1 MTTDKKPQEGPQ
13 LPAIRTNGAE
23 TGLGSGRLDIAAI
36 RARADAATP
45 GPWHAE
51 TDCFDP
57 DNPEIEACVTNITE
71 DLADHD
77 VLFTS
82 TTGMNVGHRENW
94 ATAEASREMRD
105 ARFMAT
111 ARTDVPAL
119 CDEVDRLRREL
130 AASKARE
137 AKLREAL
144 SGIVE
149 AWEADE
155 IGQVDGDFIHRAHT
169 TLATP
174 ADDSALTE
182 ACRQSFDDGYA
193 EATSSVYQVVASVLG
208 LAMVDSVGSSVAD
221 KFRAALREF
230 GLKVLRYAQELDGP
244 VLAYETVVDA
254 VLGRRP

>member
-23 TGLGSGRLDIAAI
+23 TGRGSGRLDLAAI
-36 RARADAATP
+36 KARCEAATP
-45 GPWHAE
+45 GPWFTAG
-51 TDCFDP
+51 
-57 DNPEIEACVTNITE
+57 EADT
-71 DLADHD
+71 LADQK
-77 VLFTS
+77 FI
-82 TTGMNVGHRENW
+82 
-94 ATAEASREMRD
+94 AA
-105 ARFMAT
+105 

-254 VLGRRP
+254 VLRGTGS